1 MPCVEVSLPVAAPQE
16 VIYNILKDMNK
27 YPEFMNDLV
36 SVTVLEREENQTIT
50 HWISNV
56 DGRIIQWTERDI
68 FDDEQMQ
75 ITYYQTAGD
84 LRKMEG
90 SWVLTPVAE
99 GTEVKLIVDFDFGI
113 PMISGLLHPIL
124 KKKVRTNSENM
135 LQAIKQRLE
144 QTDAS

>member
-1 MPCVEVSLPVAAPQE
+1 MPCVEVSLPVAAPRE
-16 VIYNILKDMNK
+16 AIYHILKDMNK
-27 YPEFMNDLV
+27 YPEFMKDLV
-36 SVTVLEREENQTIT
+36 SVTVLEREGNQTIT

-144 QTDAS
+144 QTDAF

>member
-75 ITYYQTAGD
+75 ITYSQIAGD

-90 SWVLTPVAE
+90 SWVLTPVVE
-99 GTEVKLIVDFDFGI
+99 GTEIKLIVDFDFGI

-124 KKKVRTNSENM
+124 KKKVRINSENM
-135 LQAIKQRLE
+135 LYAIKRRLE

>member
-16 VIYNILKDMNK
+16 AIYHILKDMNK
-27 YPEFMNDLV
+27 YPEFMHDLV
-36 SVTVLEREENQTIT
+36 SVTVLEREDNQTIT

-56 DGRIIQWTERDI
+56 DGRIIEWTERDI

-75 ITYYQTAGD
+75 ITYSQIAGD

-99 GTEVKLIVDFDFGI
+99 GTEIKLIVDFDFGI

-124 KKKVRTNSENM
+124 KNKVRINSENM
-135 LQAIKQRLE
+135 LYAIKRRLE
-144 QTDAS
+144 QTDVS

>member
-75 ITYYQTAGD
+75 ITYSQIAGD

-90 SWVLTPVAE
+90 SWVLTPVVE
-99 GTEVKLIVDFDFGI
+99 GTEIKLIVDFDFGI

-124 KKKVRTNSENM
+124 KKKVRINSENM
-135 LQAIKQRLE
+135 LYAIKRRLE
-144 QTDAS
+144 QTDVS

>member
-144 QTDAS
+144 QTDAF